1 MAQRKGGRRKEGG
14 GRAQASGRSGRQNG
28 KTTVVSCRVFRKG
41 VCKKTAKNI
50 ILVNKSISNSA
61 KCQQFCYATPGC
73 AAFTH
78 FDQSK
83 SEDRKCVLFRDC
95 NGRLSDCKNCISG
108 PIMPRI
114 TECLAQRQEVAPE
127 AVEEVSSGG
136 KKPCSS
142 GHCTGLCI
150 GPRCPELLG
159 SLGGLGNGNLGR
171 VGGTEGSAE
180 PSSSATADADAGADA
195 GADADARAADE
206 QGVEGIDEVAQTD
219 TVIDDYS
226 DYSDDYADDYL
237 DDYSSDSNSDAEDV
251 AVDEEALDYDVATD
265 YGIDARV
272 GDEVPAEEPGIDYD
286 FEYTEEENIQVD
298 DPFDLPLDEEAVN
311 EEEEEEEEVD
321 INIDE
326 GFLEDNAG
334 NAVDLPVVETRGNVQ
349 NAPAGHGGNTF
360 IFFFCALGGTNDQ
373 GAVNVVDLLNT
384 GLGNAAQ
391 SLTIAPLPAQALR
404 GGSTSSAYTNG
415 AITTCSQ
422 GFTVLSPYGFIY
434 KPGSCYDY
442 SLTANSWE
450 DTGARLT
457 SFRRGA
463 TITKLGR
470 YLMATGGLRQKRA
483 LNTVEVFDPK
493 RPKAG
498 WKKLSKLKMPA
509 AVAEHCAV
517 TLKGRRGKE
526 VIVTGGKGREN
537 RVMKLDVKT
546 QKWYSLNRLTTGRR
560 KHACVKANINGRPGL
575 VVSGGAGPK
584 GGNMTSVEFYDAKT
598 GAWLTLPSLQ
608 KGRRGHA
615 MTVTKGKLVVA
626 GGEGVARGG
635 RQYLDDV
642 EIFTGKRWVTSKQ
655 KLDRPRADFSL
666 LKIPQKRSRRSSPKR
681 SRERKPSSP
690 KRLRGSR
697 NSRG

>member
-1 MAQRKGGRRKEGG
+1 
-14 GRAQASGRSGRQNG
+14 
-28 KTTVVSCRVFRKG
+28 
-41 VCKKTAKNI
+41 
-50 ILVNKSISNSA
+50 
-61 KCQQFCYATPGC
+61 
-73 AAFTH
+73 
-78 FDQSK
+78 
-83 SEDRKCVLFRDC
+83 
-95 NGRLSDCKNCISG
+95 
-108 PIMPRI
+108 
-114 TECLAQRQEVAPE
+114 
-127 AVEEVSSGG
+127 
-136 KKPCSS
+136 
-142 GHCTGLCI
+142 
-150 GPRCPELLG
+150 
-159 SLGGLGNGNLGR
+159 
-171 VGGTEGSAE
+171 
-180 PSSSATADADAGADA
+180 
-195 GADADARAADE
+195 
-206 QGVEGIDEVAQTD
+206 
-219 TVIDDYS
+219 VIDDYS

-237 DDYSSDSNSDAEDV
+237 DDYSSDNNSDAEDV
-251 AVDEEALDYDVATD
+251 AVDEEVLDYDVATD
-265 YGIDARV
+265 YGLDARV
-272 GDEVPAEEPGIDYD
+272 GDEVPTEEPGIDYD

-422 GFTVLSPYGFIY
+422 GFTVFSPYGFIY

-442 SLTANSWE
+442 SLTGNSWE